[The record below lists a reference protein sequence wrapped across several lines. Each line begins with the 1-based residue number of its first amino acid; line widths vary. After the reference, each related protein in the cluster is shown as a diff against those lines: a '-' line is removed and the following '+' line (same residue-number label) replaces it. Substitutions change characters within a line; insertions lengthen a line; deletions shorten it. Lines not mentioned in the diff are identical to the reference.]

1 MQTHTHALTLTR
13 RCFQVDNV
21 VSGNFIVWDDITDS
35 HLQHKNS
42 RSQYPRR
49 IKLLLNARVLL
60 FVPNSSCGSKRLFHL
75 SKGITVFSGRTKSQ
89 RGVGELTFTWLIKC
103 ASDRQII
110 WPPARNE

>member
-49 IKLLLNARVLL
+49 NKTPLKCTCVAFCAEFLVW
-60 FVPNSSCGSKRLFHL
+60 V
-75 SKGITVFSGRTKSQ
+75 
-89 RGVGELTFTWLIKC
+89 EETF
-103 ASDRQII
+103 
-110 WPPARNE
+110 PFE